1 MDCTGILFSE
11 CSKRTQMSE
20 LKQTYNLTKRNILV
34 CTGHEN
40 ALLIQAKFYSLL
52 TQS

>member
-11 CSKRTQMSE
+11 SSQRTQMSE
-20 LKQTYNLTKRNILV
+20 LKQMSNLTKRKILV

-40 ALLIQAKFYSLL
+40 ALLIQANFYSLL